1 MVLLQNF
8 LDNVKNIQ
16 IRELDEK
23 IDEAKERYIYII
35 INKKIMYKCIYIYI
49 NNLCYFISI
58 LFILYLY
65 YLYYLYFIYIIF
77 ISICIF
83 LIY

>member
-23 IDEAKERYIYII
+23 IDEAKERFFYYI
-35 INKKIMYKCIYIYI
+35 
-49 NNLCYFISI
+49 FIFD
-58 LFILYLY
+58 LFI
-65 YLYYLYFIYIIF
+65 FII
-77 ISICIF
+77 
-83 LIY
+83 

>member
-23 IDEAKERYIYII
+23 IDEAKER
-35 INKKIMYKCIYIYI
+35 
-49 NNLCYFISI
+49 F
-58 LFILYLY
+58 
-65 YLYYLYFIYIIF
+65 
-77 ISICIF
+77 
-83 LIY
+83 